1 MAKKQAGLQPILGRA
16 DTSLIAAAG
25 AAAQAN
31 VPKDLSKIFQG
42 TADAHANL
50 MQSISNNFAKIELQ
64 VANNNKEMKDYM
76 STGYDQVYNG
86 TFTDAQ
92 IEDRLGRLKDLEA
105 DWKAIPR
112 GKKGE
117 KDRAKWKNKAN
128 KYFGEQKTLNETM
141 MTIATLSKNNQLE
154 DLEPG
159 EAKLFSGIAN
169 MMGNLDAKGPKA
181 TETYDETTGKTTY
194 SITYKDENDQ
204 EQTISKTGD
213 ELKNLIPVKYHA
225 ASTHIE
231 EQMTKILNSG
241 AKKGLVYEDD
251 EKLAVSQGIVN
262 FIEGT
267 DQPDAAWR
275 TLQTY
280 KSGSMDESFKQA
292 LYNKNSLGPQILV
305 ALENA
310 GQIKDMNEDGDIN
323 QEDVNMVTEE
333 NYNKLVK
340 GILSDRKAGAKI
352 YSDWWA
358 ATEGQSQF
366 DKGYKTRNI
375 EEGNEVDG
383 ISLLPTKGKSTK
395 SNLFQ
400 NDFKW
405 HSNSAINQVGI
416 KINNRE
422 PIPLSGGRKFVF
434 FEDDNAYYMLDS
446 NGKKVD
452 SNPVK
457 NKDEIFTNVFGGDED
472 GLSGGFKNTEFYQ
485 SVLDFGKKE
494 TFDLPKDMAGKDVI
508 GGLYGRTFQG
518 SAATVIKEV
527 QDMLVPNAIV
537 EQVTK
542 YGSSYVFGDR
552 DRIKVTIPDGRGE
565 GVPYVYEFDV
575 GGGDFENTAK
585 EYNSN
590 LKKYFK

>member
-25 AAAQAN
+25 AAAKAN

-42 TADAHANL
+42 TANAHANL

-64 VANNNKEMKDYM
+64 VANNNKEMKSYM

-105 DWKAIPR
+105 EWKTIPR

-241 AKKGLVYEDD
+241 AKKGLVYEGD

-280 KSGSMDESFKQA
+280 KSGSMTESFKEA
-292 LYNKNSLGPQILV
+292 LYNQKSLGPQILV

-310 GQIKDMNEDGDIN
+310 GQIKDMNNDGDIN
-323 QEDVNMVTEE
+323 QEDVNMVTED
-333 NYNKLVK
+333 NYDKLVK
-340 GILSDRKAGAKI
+340 EILNDRKAGAKI

-366 DKGYKTRNI
+366 DKGYKTRNL

-395 SNLFQ
+395 SDIFAK
-400 NDFKW
+400 NDW
-405 HSNSAINQVGI
+405 EPNSNINEVGL
-416 KINNRE
+416 KINNRK
-422 PIPLSGGRKFVF
+422 PISLSGGEKFVF
-434 FEDDNAYYMLDS
+434 FEKENTYFLIDS
-446 NGKKVD
+446 KGQRKREAKD
-452 SNPVK
+452 K
-457 NKDEIFTNVFGGDED
+457 NDIFTNVFGGDEN
-472 GLSGGFKNTEFYQ
+472 GVSGGFKNSTFYQ
-485 SVLDFGKKE
+485 SILDFGKKE
-494 TFDLPKDMAGKDVI
+494 KLDLPTDNMGNQVPN
-508 GGLYGRTFQG
+508 GLYASVFTEDGDG
-518 SAATVIKEV
+518 AIDAMKKA
-527 QDMLVPNAIV
+527 LPPNYQV
-537 EQVTK
+537 E
-542 YGSSYVFGDR
+542 
-552 DRIKVTIPDGRGE
+552 KVTMTTNQQRYLFGGVDRFRIIDPNGNAVFVGDVQVDGSE
-565 GVPYVYEFDV
+565 APEQASNFNS
-575 GGGDFENTAK
+575 FLTSIENK
-585 EYNSN
+585 
-590 LKKYFK
+590 

>member
-50 MQSISNNFAKIELQ
+50 MQSISDNFAKIELQ

-105 DWKAIPR
+105 EWKEIPR

-154 DLEPG
+154 DLDPG
-159 EAKLFSGIAN
+159 EAKLFTGIAN
-169 MMGNLDAKGPKA
+169 MMGNLDPNGPKA

-194 SITYKDENDQ
+194 SITYTDANNQ

-251 EKLAVSQGIVN
+251 EKTAVSQGIVN

-280 KSGSMDESFKQA
+280 KSGTMTESFKQA
-292 LYNKNSLGPQILV
+292 LYNQKSLGPQILV

-310 GQIKDMNEDGDIN
+310 GQIKDMNNDGDIN
-323 QEDVNMVTEE
+323 QEDVNLVTED

-358 ATEGQSQF
+358 ATEGQAQF
-366 DKGYKTRNI
+366 DKGYKTRDL
-375 EEGNEVDG
+375 EEENEVDG

-395 SNLFQ
+395 SDIFSN
-400 NDFKW
+400 NKW
-405 HSNSAINQVGI
+405 TPNSNINAVGL

-422 PIPLSGGRKFVF
+422 PIPLSGGEKFVF
-434 FEDDNAYYMLDS
+434 FEDENTYFLIDNK
-446 NGKKVD
+446 GKRKREAKD
-452 SNPVK
+452 K
-457 NKDEIFTNVFGGDED
+457 NDIFTNVFGGDEN
-472 GLSGGFKNTEFYQ
+472 GVSGGFKNSDFYQ

-494 TFDLPKDMAGKDVI
+494 EFDLPKNMEGEDVI
-508 GGLYGRTFQG
+508 GGIYPKTLQSSG
-518 SAATVIKEV
+518 ATVIKEI
-527 QDMLVPNAIV
+527 QDILVPNAVV
-537 EQVTK
+537 EKITQTNPQY
-542 YGSSYVFGDR
+542 YGSR
-552 DRIKVTIPDGRGE
+552 DRIRVTIPDADGPGQD
-565 GVPYVYEFDV
+565 YTYDFDV
-575 GGGDFENTAK
+575 GGGDFVTNAK
-585 EYNSN
+585 QFNSN
-590 LKKYFK
+590 LQKYFK

>member
-31 VPKDLSKIFQG
+31 VPKDLSRTFQG
-42 TADAHANL
+42 TVNAHANL

-105 DWKAIPR
+105 EWKTIPR

-154 DLEPG
+154 DLDPG
-159 EAKLFSGIAN
+159 EAKLFTGVAN
-169 MMGNLDAKGPKA
+169 MMGNLDPNGPKA

-241 AKKGLVYEDD
+241 AKKGLVYEAD
-251 EKLAVSQGIVN
+251 EKTAVSQGIIN

-280 KSGSMDESFKQA
+280 KSGSMTESFKQA
-292 LYNKNSLGPQILV
+292 LYNQKSLGPQILV

-310 GQIKDMNEDGDIN
+310 GQIKDMNNDGDIT
-323 QEDVNMVTEE
+323 QEDVDLVTKE

-340 GILSDRKAGAKI
+340 EILSDRKAGSKI
-352 YSDWWA
+352 YGDWWA
-358 ATEGQSQF
+358 ATEGQAQF

-375 EEGNEVDG
+375 EEENEVDG

-452 SNPVK
+452 PNPAK
-457 NKDEIFTNVFGGDED
+457 NKDEIFTNVFGGDDD

-494 TFDLPKDMAGKDVI
+494 TFDLPKDMSGNDVI
-508 GGLYGRTFQG
+508 GGLYPKTFQG
-518 SAATVIKEV
+518 SAATVIKEI

-542 YGSSYVFGDR
+542 YGGSYVFGDR
-552 DRIKVTIPDGRGE
+552 DRIKVTIPDGRGK

-575 GGGDFENTAK
+575 GGGDFENASK
-585 EYNSN
+585 EFNSN

>member
-42 TADAHANL
+42 TANAHANL
-50 MQSISNNFAKIELQ
+50 MQSISDNFAKIELQ
-64 VANNNKEMKDYM
+64 VANNNEEMKDYM

-92 IEDRLGRLKDLEA
+92 IEDRLGRLKDLETE
-105 DWKAIPR
+105 WKAIPR

-117 KDRAKWKNKAN
+117 SERAKWKNKAN

-154 DLEPG
+154 DLDPG
-159 EAKLFSGIAN
+159 EAKLFTGVAN
-169 MMGNLDAKGPKA
+169 MMGNLDPNGPKA

-194 SITYKDENDQ
+194 SITYTDENDQ

-251 EKLAVSQGIVN
+251 EKIAVSQGVVN

-280 KSGSMDESFKQA
+280 KSGTMTESFKQA
-292 LYNKNSLGPQILV
+292 LYNKDSLGPQILV
-305 ALENA
+305 ALEAA
-310 GQIKDMNEDGDIN
+310 GQLKDVNNDGDIN
-323 QEDVNMVTEE
+323 QEDVNLVTKE

-352 YSDWWA
+352 YADWWA
-358 ATEGQSQF
+358 ATEGQAQF
-366 DKGYKTRNI
+366 DKGYKTRNL
-375 EEGNEVDG
+375 EEENEVDG

-395 SNLFQ
+395 SDIFSN
-400 NDFKW
+400 NKW
-405 HSNSAINQVGI
+405 TPNSVGL

-422 PIPLSGGRKFVF
+422 PIALSGGSKYVF
-434 FEDDNAYYMLDS
+434 FEDDNTYFLIDN
-446 NGKKVD
+446 NGKQVRE
-452 SNPVK
+452 VK
-457 NKDEIFTNVFGGDED
+457 DKNEIFTNVFGGDED
-472 GLSGGFKNTEFYQ
+472 GLSGGFRNGDFYQ

-494 TFDLPKDMAGKDVI
+494 KLDLPTDNMGNQVPD
-508 GGLYGRTFQG
+508 GLYASVFTEDGAINAMKEALPPNYIVEKVTMTTNQKRYLFGGVDRFRIIDPNGKQVFVG
-518 SAATVIKEV
+518 DVQVSAAEA
-527 QDMLVPNAIV
+527 P
-537 EQVTK
+537 EQARN
-542 YGSSYVFGDR
+542 F
-552 DRIKVTIPDGRGE
+552 
-565 GVPYVYEFDV
+565 
-575 GGGDFENTAK
+575 
-585 EYNSN
+585 NSFLN
-590 LKKYFK
+590 KLDEK

>member
-31 VPKDLSKIFQG
+31 VPKDLSRIFQG
-42 TADAHANL
+42 TVNAHANL

-92 IEDRLGRLKDLEA
+92 IEDRLSRLKDLEA
-105 DWKAIPR
+105 EWKAIPR

-117 KDRAKWKNKAN
+117 SERAKWKNKAN

-154 DLEPG
+154 DLDPG
-159 EAKLFSGIAN
+159 EAKLFTGIAN
-169 MMGNLDAKGPKA
+169 MMGNLDPNGPKA

-194 SITYKDENDQ
+194 SITYTDENNQ
-204 EQTISKTGD
+204 EKTISKTGD

-225 ASTHIE
+225 ASAHIE

-251 EKLAVSQGIVN
+251 EKRAVSQGIVN

-280 KSGSMDESFKQA
+280 KSGTMTESFKQA
-292 LYNKNSLGPQILV
+292 LYNKDSLAPQILI
-305 ALENA
+305 ALENT
-310 GQIKDMNEDGDIN
+310 GQIKDMDGDKDVD
-323 QEDVNMVTEE
+323 QDDVNMVTKD
-333 NYNKLVK
+333 NYDKIVK
-340 GILSDRKAGAKI
+340 GILSDRKAGAEI
-352 YSDWWA
+352 YSQWWA
-358 ATEGQSQF
+358 ATEGQAQF
-366 DKGYKTRNI
+366 DKGYKTRNL
-375 EEGNEVDG
+375 EEENEVDG

-395 SNLFQ
+395 TDIFNNRKWTPNSN
-400 NDFKW
+400 
-405 HSNSAINQVGI
+405 INAVGL

-422 PIPLSGGRKFVF
+422 PIPLSGGEKFVF
-434 FEDDNAYYMLDS
+434 FEDENTYFLIDNE
-446 NGKKVD
+446 GKRKRKAKD
-452 SNPVK
+452 K
-457 NKDEIFTNVFGGDED
+457 NDIFTNVFGGDEN
-472 GLSGGFKNTEFYQ
+472 GVSGGFKNSDFYQ

-494 TFDLPKDMAGKDVI
+494 KLDLPKDMLGEDVP
-508 GGLYGRTFQG
+508 GGIYAQTLQSSTGVIEKIQNILIP
-518 SAATVIKEV
+518 SAV
-527 QDMLVPNAIV
+527 V
-537 EQVTK
+537 EQVRQGLNPD
-542 YGSSYVFGDR
+542 YYGDR
-552 DRIKVTIPDGRGE
+552 DRIRVTIPDADGPGKD
-565 GVPYVYEFDV
+565 YVYEFDA
-575 GGGDFENTAK
+575 GGNSDAVNNAK
-585 EYNSN
+585 AFNSN

>member
-50 MQSISNNFAKIELQ
+50 MQSISDNFAKIELQ
-64 VANNNKEMKDYM
+64 VANNNEEMKDYM

-92 IEDRLGRLKDLEA
+92 IEDRLGRLKDLETE
-105 DWKAIPR
+105 WKAIPR

-117 KDRAKWKNKAN
+117 SERAKWKNKAN

-154 DLEPG
+154 DLDPG
-159 EAKLFSGIAN
+159 EAKLFTGIAN
-169 MMGNLDAKGPKA
+169 MMGNLDPNGPKA

-194 SITYKDENDQ
+194 SITYTDENNQ

-251 EKLAVSQGIVN
+251 EKIAVSQGVVN

-280 KSGSMDESFKQA
+280 KSGTMTESFKQA
-292 LYNKNSLGPQILV
+292 LYNKDSLGPQILV
-305 ALENA
+305 ALEAA
-310 GQIKDMNEDGDIN
+310 GQLKDVNNDGDIN
-323 QEDVNMVTEE
+323 QEDVNLVTKE

-352 YSDWWA
+352 YADWWA
-358 ATEGQSQF
+358 ATEGQAQF
-366 DKGYKTRNI
+366 DKGYKTRDL
-375 EEGNEVDG
+375 EEENEVDG

-395 SNLFQ
+395 TDIFN
-400 NDFKW
+400 NNKW
-405 HSNSAINQVGI
+405 TPNSEINQVGL
-416 KINNRE
+416 KINNRDA
-422 PIPLSGGRKFVF
+422 IALSGGNKYVF
-434 FEDDNAYYMLDS
+434 FEDENTYFLIDNS
-446 NGKKVD
+446 GKQVRE
-452 SNPVK
+452 VK
-457 NKDEIFTNVFGGDED
+457 DKNEIFTNVFGGDED
-472 GLSGGFKNTEFYQ
+472 GLSGGFRNSDFYQ

-494 TFDLPKDMAGKDVI
+494 KLDLPKDMLGEDVP
-508 GGLYGRTFQG
+508 GGIYPQTLQSSTG
-518 SAATVIKEV
+518 VIEEIRGI
-527 QDMLVPNAIV
+527 LVPSAVV
-537 EQVTK
+537 EQVRQGLNPD
-542 YGSSYVFGDR
+542 YYGDR
-552 DRIKVTIPDGRGE
+552 DRIRVTIPDADGPGQD
-565 GVPYVYEFDV
+565 YVYEFDA
-575 GGGDFENTAK
+575 GGNSDAVTNAK
-585 EYNSN
+585 QFNSN